1 MSPRTDGRPFLVCV
15 AVGLA
20 ALVLA
25 PLCFDSGFQLG
36 LMSQMCAMALFAL
49 SYNLLLGQTGML
61 SFGHAVYA
69 GLGGYAVIHLLRG
82 MDGGPFVFPTVL
94 LPVAGGVAGAAF
106 AALIGYPTTRR
117 GGTSFAMISLAVGEL
132 VHAAAGML
140 PEWFGGEGG
149 LAADRTAGP
158 AFVAGLWPGWS
169 LGPDLHVY
177 YLTAAWTAACAIA
190 IHALGRTPLLKLA
203 NAVRDN
209 PQRVAF
215 IGYDPHRVRYLM
227 LTLSG
232 FFAGVAGGLMALNL
246 EIASADSL
254 GALRSGA
261 VLLAVVVGGSGLFL
275 GPVAGAVVVTFFSVE
290 LSRHTGAWQL
300 YLGLAFAAVVLAL
313 PGGLAGGIRDAAR
326 RVERGEWA
334 DWLRARRWTIAGA
347 LAGIAGLSLAI
358 ELAYGRAHGAG
369 GPGAVSWFGLML
381 DPSGPLPWSA
391 AGMLSMLGAAGLL
404 LGRGR
409 SRPVPPPERCDG

>member
-1 MSPRTDGRPFLVCV
+1 MGL

-20 ALVLA
+20 LLALA
-25 PLCFDSGFQLG
+25 PLAFGGGFQLG

-69 GLGGYAVIHLLRG
+69 GLGGYAVIHLLRAVESG
-82 MDGGPFVFPTVL
+82 MLVFPVVL
-94 LPVAGGVAGAAF
+94 LPVAGGLAGAGF

-117 GGTSFAMISLAVGEL
+117 GGTPFAMISLAVGEL
-132 VHAAAGML
+132 VHAAAGVL

-149 LAADRTAGP
+149 LTADRTAGP
-158 AFVAGLWPGWS
+158 AFAAGLWPEWS
-169 LGPDLHVY
+169 LGSDLHVY
-177 YLTAAWTAACAIA
+177 YLTAAWTVAGALA

-227 LTLSG
+227 LTMAG

-275 GPVAGAVVVTFFSVE
+275 GPVAGAVVVTFFSVA

-300 YLGLAFAAVVLAL
+300 YLGLVFAAVVLVL
-313 PGGLAGGIRDAAR
+313 PGGLAGGARDAAR
-326 RVERGEWA
+326 LVARRELAG
-334 DWLRARRWTIAGA
+334 WLRPRGWAAAGA
-347 LAGIAGLSLAI
+347 LGGCAGLSLAI
-358 ELAYGRAHGAG
+358 ELAYGRVHGAG
-369 GPGAVSWFGLML
+369 GPAAVSWFGLTL
-381 DPSGPLPWSA
+381 DPSAALPWAA
-391 AGMLSMLGAAGLL
+391 AGALLAPGAVILFR
-404 LGRGR
+404 GRGR
-409 SRPVPPPERCDG
+409 GRAAASPGECDA

>member
-1 MSPRTDGRPFLVCV
+1 MSPRADGKRLLACV
-15 AVGLA
+15 AVGLMTLA
-20 ALVLA
+20 LA
-25 PLCFDSGFQLG
+25 PQCLGSGFQLG

-82 MDGGPFVFPTVL
+82 MDGGLFVFPTVL
-94 LPVAGGVAGAAF
+94 LPVAGGLAGAGF

-140 PEWFGGEGG
+140 PDWFGGEGG

-158 AFVAGLWPGWS
+158 AFVVGLWPGWS

-177 YLTAAWTAACAIA
+177 YLTAAWTAAGALA

-275 GPVAGAVVVTFFSVE
+275 GPVIGAVVVTFFSAE

-326 RVERGEWA
+326 LARRGEFA
-334 DWLRARRWTIAGA
+334 HWLRARAGAIAGA
-347 LAGIAGLSLAI
+347 LIGIAGLSLAI
-358 ELAYGRAHGAG
+358 ELAYGRVHDAG
-369 GPGAVSWFGLML
+369 GPGAVSWFGLAL
-381 DPSGPLPWSA
+381 DPSAPLPWSA
-391 AGMLSMLGAAGLL
+391 AGVLSVLGAAGLF
-404 LGRGR
+404 LGRDRRG
-409 SRPVPPPERCDG
+409 PVPSSERCDG

>member
-1 MSPRTDGRPFLVCV
+1 MSPRPEGRPFLACV

-20 ALVLA
+20 VLALA
-25 PLCFDSGFQLG
+25 PLCFGSGFQLG

-82 MDGGPFVFPTVL
+82 MDGGSFVYPTVL
-94 LPVAGGVAGAAF
+94 LPVAGGLAGAGF

-117 GGTSFAMISLAVGEL
+117 GGTPFAMISLAIGEL

-140 PEWFGGEGG
+140 PAWFGGEGG

-158 AFVAGLWPGWS
+158 AFVAGLWPGWT
-169 LGPDLHVY
+169 LGPDVHVY
-177 YLTAAWTAACAIA
+177 YLTAAWTAACTLA

-227 LTLSG
+227 LILSG

-254 GALRSGA
+254 GALRSGM

-300 YLGLAFAAVVLAL
+300 YLGLAFAAVVLVL
-313 PGGLAGGIRDAAR
+313 PGGLAGGLRDAAR
-326 RVERGEWA
+326 LVARGQSREW
-334 DWLRARRWTIAGA
+334 LGARIWTILGA
-347 LAGIAGLSLAI
+347 LAACAGLSLAI
-358 ELAYGRAHGAG
+358 ELAYGRVHDAG
-369 GPGAVSWFGLML
+369 GPAAVPWFGLML
-381 DPSGPLPWSA
+381 DPFAPLPWSA
-391 AGMLSMLGAAGLL
+391 AGALAVLGAAGVF

-409 SRPVPPPERCDG
+409 GRPVPTPERCDV